1 MSRNFELLQQIE
13 GGGEILPH
21 LPCEVGPTRTLAG
34 VDGLPAQYEPLISLV
49 QRVFLVPGMDAPRMV
64 VFSGADRG
72 SGCTWICAHTCKVLA
87 ALVPGSVCVV
97 DANLR
102 SPGLHQYFDL
112 EKPQGLSDALTQ
124 PDPIR
129 NFVQGVSDGRFSV
142 LGAGSAGLNHGAT
155 IDINRVRSRI
165 KELRQEFDYV
175 LVDAPSL
182 DLYTDGTVLAG
193 ASDGLIM
200 ILGANSS
207 RREAARNAVEEL
219 KAANVP
225 LLGAVLNKR
234 EFPIP
239 EFIYR
244 KL

>member
-13 GGGEILPH
+13 GGEILSH
-21 LPCEVGPTRTLAG
+21 LPREGGPARTLAG
-34 VDGLPAQYEPLISLV
+34 VDGLPAQYEPLINLV
-49 QRVFLVPGMDAPRMV
+49 QRVFLVPDMDAPRTV
-64 VFSGADRG
+64 VFSGADRS

-87 ALVPGSVCVV
+87 ALVSGSVCIV

-102 SPGLHQYFDL
+102 SPGLQQYFDL
-112 EKPQGLSDALTQ
+112 QKPQGLTDALSQ

-129 NFVQGVSDGRFSV
+129 NFAQAVPDGRFSV
-142 LGAGSAGLNHGAT
+142 LGAGSAVLNHGGT
-155 IDINRVRSRI
+155 IDINRMRSRI

-182 DLYTDGTVLAG
+182 DLYTDGIVLAG

-200 ILGANSS
+200 VLGANSS

-234 EFPIP
+234 IFPIP

>member
-13 GGGEILPH
+13 RGIEILSHP
-21 LPCEVGPTRTLAG
+21 PSESGATATLAG
-34 VDGLPAQYEPLISLV
+34 ADGLPAQYEPLINLV
-49 QRVFLVPGMDAPRMV
+49 HRVFLMSDVDAPRVV
-64 VFSGADRG
+64 VFSGADRS
-72 SGCTWICAHTCKVLA
+72 SGCSWICAHTCKVLA
-87 ALVPGSVCVV
+87 ALVSGSVCIV

-112 EKPQGLSDALTQ
+112 QQPQGLTDAISN

-129 NFVQGVSDGRFSV
+129 NYVQAVSDGRFSV
-142 LGAGSAGLNHGAT
+142 LGSGDGVSNQAAT
-155 IDINRVRSRI
+155 IDINRMRSRI

-182 DLYTDGTVLAG
+182 DLYSDGIVLAG
-193 ASDGLIM
+193 ASDGVILV
-200 ILGANSS
+200 LGASSS
-207 RREAARNAVEEL
+207 RREAARNAVEGL
-219 KAANVP
+219 KAANVL
-225 LLGAVLNKR
+225 LLGAVLNRR

-244 KL
+244 ML

>member
-13 GGGEILPH
+13 RGIEILPH
-21 LPCEVGPTRTLAG
+21 VPSESRAAATLAG
-34 VDGLPAQYEPLISLV
+34 ADGLPAQYEPLINLV
-49 QRVFLVPGMDAPRMV
+49 HRVFLVPEIDAPRVV

-72 SGCTWICAHTCKVLA
+72 SGCTWICAHTCKVLS
-87 ALVPGSVCVV
+87 ALVSGSVCIV

-102 SPGLHQYFDL
+102 SPGLDQYFDL
-112 EKPQGLSDALTQ
+112 QKPHGLTDALSQ

-129 NFVQGVSDGRFSV
+129 NYVQAVTGGRFSV
-142 LGAGSAGLNHGAT
+142 LGSGDGISNQAAAV
-155 IDINRVRSRI
+155 DMNRMRARI
-165 KELRQEFDYV
+165 KELRQDFDYV

-182 DLYTDGTVLAG
+182 DLYSDGIVLAG
-193 ASDGLIM
+193 ASDGVIM
-200 ILGANSS
+200 VLGASSS

-225 LLGAVLNKR
+225 LLGAVLNRR

-244 KL
+244 ML

>member
-1 MSRNFELLQQIE
+1 MSKNFELLQQIE
-13 GGGEILPH
+13 RGIEILSQP
-21 LPCEVGPTRTLAG
+21 PSESGPTTTLACAA
-34 VDGLPAQYEPLISLV
+34 GLPAQYEPLITLV
-49 QRVFLVPGMDAPRMV
+49 QRVFLVPDLDAPRVV
-64 VFSGADRG
+64 VFFGADRS

-87 ALVPGSVCVV
+87 ALVSGSVCIV

-112 EKPQGLSDALTQ
+112 QKPQGLTDALSR

-129 NFVQGVSDGRFSV
+129 HFVQAVSDGRFSV
-142 LGAGSAGLNHGAT
+142 LGSGDGVSNQAAT
-155 IDINRVRSRI
+155 IDIDRMRSRL

-182 DLYTDGTVLAG
+182 DLYSDGIVLAG
-193 ASDGLIM
+193 ASDGVIM
-200 ILGANSS
+200 VLGANSS
-207 RREAARNAVEEL
+207 RRAAARNAVEEL